1 MGAVYKARDP
11 EIDRTVAIKTINPL
25 LLRGQAE
32 REEFLERFR
41 REARAAG
48 RLSHPNI
55 VSVHD
60 LGTDEATG
68 TPFIVMEYVPGTSLE
83 TVLSEN
89 ASLPVEQVVEVLEQ
103 VSAALAEA
111 HRGGV
116 IHRDVKPSNVFLD
129 PRGRVKVGDFG
140 VARLEGSEL
149 TQAGV
154 GLGTPGYSAPEVL
167 RSAPADARSDV
178 FALGVLA
185 YRALTGQRPF
195 PATTP
200 EAAAIEVLERS
211 PPPPASV
218 RPEIPEHI
226 SRAVM
231 RALEKSRERRTPSAE
246 AFAQDLRSG
255 PVPATGAA
263 LVVPAP
269 PAPVE
274 PLPTATIA
282 VPTVA
287 SARPRRRWV
296 VALVLLGL
304 AALAALALTARRG
317 SDAPSATGSPQ
328 TIPAAAPRSRPVATP
343 RARDTAPVSEADR
356 AIEGAAREAQKKAEE
371 RLREESEKVLEKQ
384 REDDKKEEGKR
395 GGGKKGRGKGHKKN

>member
-11 EIDRTVAIKTINPL
+11 VIDRTVAIKTINPL
-25 LLRGQAE
+25 LLRGHAE

-60 LGTDEATG
+60 LGADEATG

-89 ASLPVEQVVEVLEQ
+89 ASLPVEQAVEVLEQ

-200 EAAAIEVLERS
+200 EAVAIEVLERS

-231 RALEKSRERRTPSAE
+231 RALEKSREQRTPSAE

-263 LVVPAP
+263 LAVPAP

-296 VALVLLGL
+296 AALVLLGL

-328 TIPAAAPRSRPVATP
+328 TIPAAAPRSRPAATP
-343 RARDTAPVSEADR
+343 RARDTAPVSEPDR
-356 AIEGAAREAQKKAEE
+356 GVEGAAREAQKKAEK
-371 RLREESEKVLEKQ
+371 R
-384 REDDKKEEGKR
+384 REDHKKEQER
-395 GGGKKGRGKGHKKN
+395 EREGGKKGRGKGREKN